1 MKIKKSNNKF
11 NFPFSRLTLE
21 RFLSSVFLFFTAS
34 TAGYV
39 WEVLLTLILTGTLCN
54 RGFLYGPWLPIYGFG
69 ALFLSFLLKRFSSRP
84 VKVFF
89 LSALAGS
96 LLELI
101 TGLALHTYWHIRYW
115 DYSSLSLDLN
125 GYISLLSFLGFGL
138 AGSLWICF
146 LSPRL
151 LRFWNRLPLRLRK
164 ILVCAF
170 LAVFLPDY
178 LISFLRPNAGP
189 GITFQP

>member
-1 MKIKKSNNKF
+1 MKIKKTRHNITSL
-11 NFPFSRLTLE
+11 FSHLNSD
-21 RFLSSVFLFFTAS
+21 RFLQTVFLFFTAS
-34 TAGYV
+34 AAGYV
-39 WEVLLTLILTGTLCN
+39 WEVLLTRILTGTLCN

-69 ALFLSFLLKRFSSRP
+69 ALFLSFLLKRFSSHP
-84 VKVFF
+84 VKTFF
-89 LSALAGS
+89 LSALIGS

-115 DYSSLSLDLN
+115 DYSSLSFDLN

-151 LRFWNRLPLRLRK
+151 SRLWNKLSLRLRK
-164 ILVCAF
+164 ILAYAF
-170 LAVFLPDY
+170 LTVFLLDY
-178 LISFLRPNAGP
+178 LVSLLRPNTGP
-189 GITFQP
+189 GITF

>member
-1 MKIKKSNNKF
+1 MMIKKTKNNA
-11 NFPFSRLTLE
+11 NSRFCPLNRE
-21 RFLSSVFLFFTAS
+21 GFLQTVFLFFTAS
-34 TAGYV
+34 AAGYV
-39 WEVLLTLILTGTLCN
+39 WEVLLTRILTGTLCN

-69 ALFLSFLLKRFSSRP
+69 ALLLSLLLRRFRSHP
-84 VKVFF
+84 LKTFF
-89 LSALAGS
+89 LSALIGS

-115 DYSSLSLDLN
+115 DYSSLSFDLK

-151 LRFWNRLPLRLRK
+151 LRLWDKLSLRPRK
-164 ILVCAF
+164 ILACAF
-170 LAVFLPDY
+170 LTAFLLDY
-178 LISFLRPNAGP
+178 LVSLLRPNAGP
-189 GITFQP
+189 GITF

>member
-11 NFPFSRLTLE
+11 NFLLSRLTLE

-69 ALFLSFLLKRFSSRP
+69 ALFLSFLLKRLSSRP

-151 LRFWNRLPLRLRK
+151 LRFWNRLSLRLRK

-170 LAVFLPDY
+170 LAVFLLDY
-178 LISFLRPNAGP
+178 LISFLRPNTGP